1 MMRMDKEQTEK
12 LIKKFMDGSTTM
24 DEESAL
30 YRYFASG
37 DVDDDLAEWKDY
49 FLAFGLLRDTVDE
62 RVEESPTKVVAM
74 ARRHQKWHS
83 IAAAAAVIIVLVVAA
98 MGIYR
103 SQNYCE
109 AYVYGR
115 KVTNEKV
122 VMKEM
127 NATLKEIDNGD
138 QPTVDAQL
146 KDVLM

>member
-1 MMRMDKEQTEK
+1 M
-12 LIKKFMDGSTTM
+12 
-24 DEESAL
+24 
-30 YRYFASG
+30 
-37 DVDDDLAEWKDY
+37 
-49 FLAFGLLRDTVDE
+49 E
-62 RVEESPTKVVAM
+62 RG
-74 ARRHQKWHS
+74 RQDWHR

-98 MGIYR
+98 VGIYR

-109 AYVYGR
+109 VYVYGR

-127 NATLKEIDNGD
+127 NATLKEIDDDN

>member
-74 ARRHQKWHS
+74 ERRHQKWHS

>member
-1 MMRMDKEQTEK
+1 MMKMDKVQTEK

-24 DEESAL
+24 DEEMAL

-74 ARRHQKWHS
+74 GRRHQEWHR

>member
-1 MMRMDKEQTEK
+1 MMKMDKEQAEK

-62 RVEESPTKVVAM
+62 RAKESPTKVVAM
-74 ARRHQKWHS
+74 ERRHQEWHS

-127 NATLKEIDNGD
+127 NATLKEIDDGD

>member
-1 MMRMDKEQTEK
+1 MMRMDKVQTEK
-12 LIKKFMDGSTTM
+12 LIKKFMDGSTTT

-30 YRYFASG
+30 YSYFASG
-37 DVDDDLAEWKDY
+37 DADEGLGEWKEY
-49 FLAFGLLRDTVDE
+49 FLAFGLLHDTVDE
-62 RVEESPTKVVAM
+62 RAEEPRAEVVVM
-74 ARRHQKWHS
+74 ERRRQDWHR

-98 MGIYR
+98 VGIYR